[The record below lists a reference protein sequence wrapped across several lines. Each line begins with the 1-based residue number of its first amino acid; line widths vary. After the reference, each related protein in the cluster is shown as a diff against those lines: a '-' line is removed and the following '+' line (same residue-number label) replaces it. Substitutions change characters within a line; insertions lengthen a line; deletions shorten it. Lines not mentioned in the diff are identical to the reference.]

1 MVVGATLESLEV
13 SLGLAVAGVFEGVS
27 WNLRALAERK
37 EPIVVPQLVLVL
49 GGLKLVSEGDT
60 NKSELVLAKE
70 NGREVFYP
78 TPQVLLYYNPL
89 PPSQLLTPQRRRAC
103 PWHFILRVDVVVMRG
118 SALNPSS
125 FNSSTALK
133 SQRWLFAQLLPSQ
146 TQVAARVIVLGCLLV
161 DTRDLGRFFVVG
173 IRRKVNSCR
182 NKVGREISPGFYYIK
197 QDLIRYSFLDWFA
210 TED

>member
-89 PPSQLLTPQRRRAC
+89 PPSQLLTHQRRRAC

-125 FNSSTALK
+125 FHSFDCFKESTVVVRATASLADASCCSSY
-133 SQRWLFAQLLPSQ
+133 SSWMPSC
-146 TQVAARVIVLGCLLV
+146 RYK
-161 DTRDLGRFFVVG
+161 RP
-173 IRRKVNSCR
+173 RKVFRCR
-182 NKVGREISPGFYYIK
+182 DMEEG
-197 QDLIRYSFLDWFA
+197 
-210 TED
+210 